1 MALFYISYI
10 IIMTLLLLFVIKFLS
25 NRTNI
30 NQALSHPGT
39 VMLIFY
45 YLYCVVPTLF
55 FLTETLDGAPVKW
68 FLYGDEELKS
78 HLIRSLVFGFT
89 LALSICLF
97 SRKNQSTLNISGP
110 EGPHI
115 SITGVSV
122 MIAIISLIIPNII
135 LLYLAAPVVTYYDYY
150 TRFDNL
156 TGIPYVV
163 SVVCK
168 RMLWGFTPILIFV
181 LAAFYNKNSAKYYIC
196 VAAIVVFT
204 IINSYGARIDAILV
218 VIQAISY
225 RFLWNRKQIAKAQ
238 IAAIFPIAA
247 LAMYLL
253 RYVEIIRLG
262 TETNVNISFAGALLA
277 APGEFFAVMFP
288 SIELYRLSTVESI
301 YSSALYFKDLVTI
314 IPFIDTSNYDLMYW
328 YWKAFAPDAPVAPNT
343 MGVLA
348 DPAILGQW
356 WLIVEG
362 IVIGKLANVVN
373 NFRSS
378 KSPYLLA
385 AFGYLSSNGVLVLKY
400 NMLMYIDVFINNF
413 LLGAV
418 LLWLILTIQKSART
432 L

>member
-1 MALFYISYI
+1 MSLFYISYI
-10 IIMTLLLLFVIKFLS
+10 LTMTLLLLAVIRFLS
-25 NRTNI
+25 KRTSI
-30 NQALSHPGT
+30 NEALSHPGT

-45 YLYCVVPTLF
+45 YLYCLVPTLF
-55 FLTETLDGAPVKW
+55 FLTETSDGAPVKW

-78 HLIRSLVFGFT
+78 HLIRSFVFGLI
-89 LALSICLF
+89 LAISICLF
-97 SRKNQSTLNISGP
+97 SRKSQAMPDKFGP

-115 SITGVSV
+115 SMTGVSV
-122 MIAIISLIIPNII
+122 MIAVISLIIPNVI
-135 LLYLAAPVVTYYDYY
+135 LLSLAAPVVTYYDYY
-150 TRFDNL
+150 TRFDDL
-156 TGIPYVV
+156 TGISYVV

-181 LAAFYNKNSAKYYIC
+181 LALYYEKNAVKYYIC
-196 VAAIVVFT
+196 VGMIVVFT

-218 VIQAISY
+218 VIQAVSY
-225 RFLWNRKQIAKAQ
+225 RFLWNRKQITKLQ

-262 TETNVNISFAGALLA
+262 TETNVDISFAGALLA

-288 SIELYRLSTVESI
+288 SIELYRLDTTESI
-301 YSSALYFKDLVTI
+301 YRSALYFKDFVTI

-400 NMLMYIDVFINNF
+400 NMLMYVDVFINNF
-413 LLGAV
+413 LLGVV
-418 LLWLILTIQKSART
+418 LLWLILTIQKSTRAV
-432 L
+432 